1 MILHNLKF
9 LDYLSLSF
17 IENVV
22 FRIFFNFFVAFMCFP
37 GKGGGKTLA
46 YAVVFIAEV
55 LLLSLVNS
63 DDKLHM
69 FTWQSLSIF
78 VI

>member
-1 MILHNLKF
+1 
-9 LDYLSLSF
+9 
-17 IENVV
+17 
-22 FRIFFNFFVAFMCFP
+22 MCFP
-37 GKGGGKTLA
+37 GKGAGKTLA
-46 YAVVFIAEV
+46 YATMFIAEV
-55 LLLSLVNS
+55 LLFSLVNS

>member
-1 MILHNLKF
+1 M
-9 LDYLSLSF
+9 
-17 IENVV
+17 
-22 FRIFFNFFVAFMCFP
+22 FFNFLVAFMWFP

-46 YAVVFIAEV
+46 YATVFIAE
-55 LLLSLVNS
+55 LLLFSLVNS